1 MNPVHS
7 PSSCYY
13 NIHFNIILPPANR
26 SLPLKFYGQNSAC
39 ILRSLKHATFSYCD
53 MALLRELKS
62 TNANVKLL
70 AVALPCM
77 KFPALMESE
86 VCCRVL
92 KGFPLLSIS
101 QANVRPKVTSLEHFA
116 TLLERFQVTHI
127 YITNILLYDC
137 TNDGMMWQT
146 ERGCMQNKEKGTV
159 TLKVCTKGPPI
170 LSKSHLEPTAE
181 CVQWSVPQ
189 WSFAV
194 FKPCSTSLSWCP
206 REHTISIFRV
216 TESED
221 TESIFLQTIKTGLH
235 YALSKLKHHSHPNN
249 YRENQKQLKSMLHS
263 EAQM

>member
-26 SLPLKFYGQNSAC
+26 SLPFKFYGQNSAC
-39 ILRSLKHATFSYCD
+39 ILRSLKHTTFSYCD

-127 YITNILLYDC
+127 YIMNILLYDC

-146 ERGCMQNKEKGTV
+146 ERGCTQNKEKGTV
-159 TLKVCTKGPPI
+159 ILKVCTKGPPI
-170 LSKSHLEPTAE
+170 LRATWSLLQNVCSDLCHNGLLRLLNHAAQACHDAPENTPSPSSEWQNLKTRKAYSSKPSKQTFAMRCQNTTVIPTTT
-181 CVQWSVPQ
+181 V
-189 WSFAV
+189 
-194 FKPCSTSLSWCP
+194 
-206 REHTISIFRV
+206 
-216 TESED
+216 
-221 TESIFLQTIKTGLH
+221 KT
-235 YALSKLKHHSHPNN
+235 KNN
-249 YRENQKQLKSMLHS
+249 
-263 EAQM
+263 